1 MVTRLPGRLGAQPA
15 DFSSFQARVE
25 ARVSLYSPILKEL
38 YAYWDS
44 LRDGDGLPS
53 RPQIEPM
60 RIPKLLPY
68 VILTDVEHAPRRF
81 RRRLIGTHI
90 TSVVGR
96 DNTGRYFDEI
106 YGADAVGQ
114 MEAAYSVPVDE
125 RRPVRMVG
133 NCGYLDRSWLT
144 YEALHLPL
152 SWDGDR
158 VNMLLGGVVFDLH
171 SG

>member
-1 MVTRLPGRLGAQPA
+1 MIARPPGTFGTQPA
-15 DFSSFQARVE
+15 DFSSFRAGVHP
-25 ARVSLYSPILKEL
+25 RVSLDSTILKEL
-38 YAYWDS
+38 YAYWDM
-44 LRDGDGLPS
+44 LRDGDALPS
-53 RPQIEPM
+53 RTQIEPV
-60 RIPKLLPY
+60 RIPRLLPY
-68 VILTDVEHAPRRF
+68 IILTDVEHDPRRF

-106 YGADAVGQ
+106 YGADAAGQ
-114 MEAAYSVPVDE
+114 MTEVYSVPVDE

-133 NCGYLDRSWLT
+133 DCAYPDGSWLS

-152 SWDGDR
+152 SWDGER